1 MLSLKQ
7 THRYSGN
14 EFMTT
19 LNEQLA
25 NLKVIPVIAIN
36 RAEDAI
42 PLGKALVENGMPCAE
57 ITLRTECAIEAIS
70 IMRKT
75 YPDMLIGA
83 GTVLTTEQV
92 DASINAG
99 VEFIVSPG
107 FNPRTVQYCI
117 DKGVA
122 IVPGVNNPSLVEQAM
137 EMGLRTL
144 KFFPAEPSGGTAMLK
159 ALTAVYPVKFIPT
172 GGVSLKNVDAY
183 LSIPS
188 VLACGGTWM
197 VPTSLIDEGKWDD
210 LGKLVRDA
218 VDHVNA

>member
-1 MLSLKQ
+1 
-7 THRYSGN
+7 
-14 EFMTT
+14 MTT

-57 ITLRTECAIEAIS
+57 ITLRTECAIEAIR
-70 IMRKT
+70 IMRKEF
-75 YPDMLIGA
+75 PDMLIGS
-83 GTVLTTEQV
+83 GTVLTNEQV
-92 DASINAG
+92 DASIEAG
-99 VEFIVSPG
+99 VDFIVSPG

-144 KFFPAEPSGGTAMLK
+144 KFFPAEPSGGTGMLK
-159 ALTAVYPVKFIPT
+159 ALTAVYPVKFMPT
-172 GGVSLKNVDAY
+172 GGVSLKNVDEY

-197 VPTSLIDEGKWDD
+197 VPTNLIDEGKWDE
-210 LGKLVRDA
+210 LGALVKDA
-218 VDHVNA
+218 VSHVNG